1 MPSDPS
7 LLASAVPRI
16 GVAVFIVHPSPTPSD
31 PSGWK
36 LLLGQRLGSH
46 GSGTWA
52 LPGGHL
58 EMGEEFEDCAAR
70 EILEETGLVVEK
82 VAFLTATN
90 DVLHQRDSG
99 KHYVTIWMSA
109 RVAPDANVV
118 ALAQPEESARE
129 TGSDNVDLT
138 TSGSKKD
145 PKMPEARLM
154 EPQSC
159 AGWEWVSWEQL
170 EEWGL
175 AQIERENLQIEREK
189 RGMSTSTEESDR
201 SSEISC
207 GPRNDGA
214 RTLFSPMINLL
225 VEREGIVSRLSSA
238 CAN

>member
-1 MPSDPS
+1 
-7 LLASAVPRI
+7 
-16 GVAVFIVHPSPTPSD
+16 
-31 PSGWK
+31 
-36 LLLGQRLGSH
+36 
-46 GSGTWA
+46 
-52 LPGGHL
+52 
-58 EMGEEFEDCAAR
+58 MGEEFEDCAAR

-109 RVAPDANVV
+109 RVATDANVV

-129 TGSDNVDLT
+129 TGSDNVGLR

-189 RGMSTSTEESDR
+189 RGMSTRESDC

-225 VEREGIVSRLSSA
+225 VEREGIDSRLSSA
-238 CAN
+238 CAK

>member
-36 LLLGQRLGSH
+36 LLLDQRLGSH

-109 RVAPDANVV
+109 RVAPDADVV
-118 ALAQPEESARE
+118 ALAQNEESARE
-129 TGSDNVDLT
+129 TGSDKVGLR

-189 RGMSTSTEESDR
+189 RGMSTRESDC

-225 VEREGIVSRLSSA
+225 VERADIVSRLSSA
-238 CAN
+238 CAK

>member
-82 VAFLTATN
+82 EAFLTATN
-90 DVLHQRDSG
+90 DVLHQRDRLHRMQMLLLLLTMKSLLARQE
-99 KHYVTIWMSA
+99 VTMM
-109 RVAPDANVV
+109 V
-118 ALAQPEESARE
+118 
-129 TGSDNVDLT
+129 
-138 TSGSKKD
+138 
-145 PKMPEARLM
+145 
-154 EPQSC
+154 
-159 AGWEWVSWEQL
+159 
-170 EEWGL
+170 
-175 AQIERENLQIEREK
+175 
-189 RGMSTSTEESDR
+189 
-201 SSEISC
+201 
-207 GPRNDGA
+207 
-214 RTLFSPMINLL
+214 
-225 VEREGIVSRLSSA
+225 
-238 CAN
+238 